1 MAVNVSFLL
10 NRDFLYAHWV
20 HKVSEQHGSSC
31 HRFRIYERHFL
42 TLILYKVTTRVVL
55 PQPRKM
61 WPLFSPPRTN
71 TISLSPGRNPLSTS
85 GRNVITL
92 NIRWKKIN
100 SKVSKRVGFLV
111 LQDGETFLCL
121 FMLRYT
127 QRCESTAPPNH
138 SVSFLTKMGIT
149 VVKSQCWII
158 FCWST

>member
-1 MAVNVSFLL
+1 MLCWKIAFFQSCCTPKFWYNEGVKGRSKTRILDGRKAITLALILSVACISRLWYGRQRFLSSKS
-10 NRDFLYAHWV
+10 RFLYAHWV

-92 NIRWKKIN
+92 NIRWKKN
-100 SKVSKRVGFLV
+100 
-111 LQDGETFLCL
+111 Q
-121 FMLRYT
+121 
-127 QRCESTAPPNH
+127 
-138 SVSFLTKMGIT
+138 
-149 VVKSQCWII
+149 
-158 FCWST
+158 